1 MVHDVYVLNFR
12 DVHASTAKDA
22 AQGDDH
28 MPGFN
33 GSCGSFGQKWRI
45 QQIVLIGHQRD
56 LVVCPPEYA
65 LEMQGGVE
73 AAKTSPE
80 DEKSSP

>member
-1 MVHDVYVLNFR
+1 
-12 DVHASTAKDA
+12 
-22 AQGDDH
+22 

-65 LEMQGGVE
+65 LEMQGGLE

-80 DEKSSP
+80 DENPSHRPSVSLISDSMSSATRGGQD